1 MKTEGEINTSF
12 ESIRSGQ
19 SPLEK
24 WLWVKAV
31 SKLYNQE
38 ERERIEIR
46 IYETIDSKKAAN
58 KLNKSDE
65 LEEGATTLRSRK

>member
-1 MKTEGEINTSF
+1 MKTEGEINAAF
-12 ESIRSGQ
+12 ENIRSGQ
-19 SPLEK
+19 SSLEK

-46 IYETIDSKKAAN
+46 IYETIDSKKAAAN
-58 KLNKSDE
+58 KLNKSHYSKIQE
-65 LEEGATTLRSRK
+65 REFK